1 MKSIAIRHDAVKVC
15 EERIVIDVDEG
26 HRLDISLLLDEQELA
41 PLFCG
46 AAWAGTL
53 VWEAAELISNYVLNE
68 LDVRTLRVVEL
79 GAGLG
84 VPGMVAGILGA
95 PHVVLTEQPEL
106 VPLLRTNIRR
116 NFSASNVEAAVLS
129 WGTEATTAFCAR
141 YGAFDLVLC
150 CDCIYE
156 PLYGQSWRALA
167 LSMDV
172 LCAANPA
179 CRVLVSVERRH
190 GDGIDAFL
198 AFLPDATS
206 LSATLHRRV
215 PKPTK
220 ALCDEGDV
228 LEIYLIQHRPAPS
241 HMIS

>member
-1 MKSIAIRHDAVKVC
+1 MKSIAIRHEAVKVC
-15 EERIVIDVDEG
+15 EERIVIDVDES
-26 HRLDISLLLDEQELA
+26 HRLDISLLLDEHELA

-68 LDVRTLRVVEL
+68 LDVRNLRVLEL

-116 NFSASNVEAAVLS
+116 NFAASSSNVEAAVLS
-129 WGTEATTAFCAR
+129 WGTAATTAFCAK
-141 YGAFDLVLC
+141 YGAFDVVLC

-172 LCAANPA
+172 LCASNPA
-179 CRVLVSVERRH
+179 CRVLMSVERRH
-190 GDGIDAFL
+190 GDGIDSFL

-206 LSATLHRRV
+206 LAATLHRSV
-215 PKPTK
+215 PKTTK

-228 LEIYLIQHRPAPS
+228 LEIYCIQRRAALS
-241 HMIS
+241 Q